1 MSLNFSDNSG
11 QKQIIS
17 RQYSQ
22 EVYNFNFPEIEAP
35 AGGKGVAALA
45 SDKSIVD
52 VPVTR
57 GNIPC
62 RHKLEQRTRS
72 QTWAQLI
79 LIMKMKF
86 NIDLLELT
94 LVVHLSLK
102 LLKSTMKYKQDR
114 ILKFP

>member
-35 AGGKGVAALA
+35 AGGGKGVAALA

-79 LIMKMKF
+79 LIMKM
-86 NIDLLELT
+86 NSTLT
-94 LVVHLSLK
+94 SLN
-102 LLKSTMKYKQDR
+102 
-114 ILKFP
+114 